1 MQKPQVAILHT
12 KRFDSSIFEDF
23 LSEVEH
29 VNLDIQIQETPERG
43 PFATIEWFIPT
54 AIIAFIGK
62 AYFEEFLKEM
72 GKDHYNALKSSL
84 AKLTQKTISQPRIEP
99 VLMSS
104 SGKVSSDN
112 PFSMAYSIMAEGND
126 GYRFKLLIPK
136 YSPSVDYETI
146 VLKFMDFIAEYH
158 ALGLDSAASEQISR
172 SGAPGGA
179 ILVSY
184 NPETD
189 SIEWRDH
196 LPPEV
201 RTRMSVP
208 QENVAYSK
216 TRR

>member
-1 MQKPQVAILHT
+1 VQKPQVGILHT
-12 KRFDSSIFEDF
+12 ERFDSSIFEEF
-23 LSEVEH
+23 LSEIEH
-29 VNLDIQIQETPERG
+29 DNLDLQVQETPEPG
-43 PFATIEWFIPT
+43 PFATVEWFIPT
-54 AIIAFIGK
+54 AIIAFIAK

-72 GKDHYNALKSSL
+72 GKDHYNALKLSL
-84 AKLTQKTISQPRIEP
+84 AKLTKKTVSQPRIEP
-99 VLMSS
+99 VLMST

-112 PFSMAYSIMAEGND
+112 PFSMAYSILAEGND

-136 YSPSVDYETI
+136 YSSSINYETI

-158 ALGLDSAASEQISR
+158 ALGLDSAAAEQIAR
-172 SGAPGGA
+172 SGSPGGT

-201 RTRMSVP
+201 RARMSVQ
-208 QENVAYSK
+208 QENVADS
-216 TRR
+216 

>member
-1 MQKPQVAILHT
+1 MQKPQVGILYT
-12 KRFDSSIFEDF
+12 ESFDNSIFEEF

-29 VNLDIQIQETPERG
+29 DGLDLQIQETPESG
-43 PFATIEWFIPT
+43 PFATVEWFIPT

-62 AYFEEFLKEM
+62 SYFEEFLKEM

-84 AKLTQKTISQPRIEP
+84 AKLTQKTVSQPRIEP
-99 VLMSS
+99 MLMSS
-104 SGKVSSDN
+104 SGKVSSNN
-112 PFSMAYSIMAEGND
+112 PYSMAYSIVAEGND

-136 YSPSVDYETI
+136 YSPSVNYEAI
-146 VLKFMDFIAEYH
+146 VLTFMDFISEYH
-158 ALGLDSAASEQISR
+158 VLGMDSAASEQISR
-172 SGAPGGA
+172 SGVPRGA

-201 RTRMSVP
+201 RARMSVQ
-208 QENVAYSK
+208 QENVADSS

>member
-1 MQKPQVAILHT
+1 VQKPQIGILYT
-12 KRFDSSIFEDF
+12 ERFDSSIFDEF

-29 VNLDIQIQETPERG
+29 GDLDLQIQETPESG
-43 PFATIEWFIPT
+43 PFATVEWFIPT

-72 GKDHYNALKSSL
+72 GKDHYNSFKSSL
-84 AKLTQKTISQPRIEP
+84 AKLTKKTVSQPRIEP

-104 SGKVSSDN
+104 QGKISSDN
-112 PFSMAYSIMAEGND
+112 PFSMAYSIVAEGND
-126 GYRFKLLIPK
+126 SYRFKLLIPK
-136 YSPSVDYETI
+136 CSPSVNYETI
-146 VLKFMDFIAEYH
+146 VLKFMDFIAHYH
-158 ALGLDSAASEQISR
+158 ALGLDSIASQQISR
-172 SGAPGGA
+172 SGALGGA

-201 RTRMSVP
+201 RERMSVQ
-208 QENVAYSK
+208 QENVAVS
-216 TRR
+216 